1 MERIA
6 ARGPKSLGH
15 PLRVHIEIVPPYAYF
30 CERARFAAE
39 RRYGPRDQEED
50 MYFHLYKDAAGQWR
64 WRLVAGNNQ
73 IVATSGE
80 GYVNK
85 ADAEHGIGLV
95 KGTNA
100 STPVRE

>member
-1 MERIA
+1 M
-6 ARGPKSLGH
+6 H
-15 PLRVHIEIVPPYAYF
+15 F
-30 CERARFAAE
+30 
-39 RRYGPRDQEED
+39 Q
-50 MYFHLYKDAAGQWR
+50 LYKDAAGQWR

-85 ADAEHGIGLV
+85 ADAVHGIDLV
-95 KGTNA
+95 KGTSA

>member
-1 MERIA
+1 
-6 ARGPKSLGH
+6 
-15 PLRVHIEIVPPYAYF
+15 
-30 CERARFAAE
+30 
-39 RRYGPRDQEED
+39 

-85 ADAEHGIGLV
+85 ADAVHGIDLV
-95 KGTNA
+95 KGTNT

>member
-1 MERIA
+1 MISSQSPRRSETLTTIA
-6 ARGPKSLGH
+6 
-15 PLRVHIEIVPPYAYF
+15 
-30 CERARFAAE
+30 
-39 RRYGPRDQEED
+39 DD

-80 GYVNK
+80 SYVKK
-85 ADAEHGIGLV
+85 ADAEHGIDLV
-95 KGTNA
+95 KGTNS